1 MNAIQRIFN
10 RPRVLL
16 PVVHPVTEID
26 AARSIDKVVEAGCSG
41 LFLINQGMSTRDTLA
56 LALRTRETHPNLWV
70 GLNLLGHSLEYVYS
84 LLGRSGIHGMW
95 ADCTDVTAVG
105 ITGLYEHSLNREG
118 YPILFGGVAFK
129 YQAEVPEVY
138 LERAAEIA
146 SMYVDV
152 VTTSGPGTGKPAS
165 VEKIERMKRGVGAK
179 ALGLASGV
187 DIDNVSLY
195 TPYVSAF
202 LVGTGIEESFGV
214 LDLVKV
220 KELRAAVEG
229 S

>member
-26 AARSIDKVVEAGCSG
+26 ATNSIDLAVEAGCSG
-41 LFLINQGMSTRDTLA
+41 LFLINQGMSSVGVLSLA
-56 LALRTRETHPNLWV
+56 RRTKEEHPHLWV
-70 GLNLLGHSLEYVYS
+70 GLNLLGHPLEEAYAEIAGLDGMWVD
-84 LLGRSGIHGMW
+84 RTEVTVTGIHG
-95 ADCTDVTAVG
+95 
-105 ITGLYEHSLNREG
+105 LPEHSLKREG
-118 YPILFGGVAFK
+118 HPTLFGGVAFK
-129 YQAEVPEVY
+129 YQAPVADEY
-138 LERAAEIA
+138 LERTAEIA

-165 VEKIERMKRGVGAK
+165 VEKIEKMKRGVGAK

-187 DIDNVSLY
+187 DLDNVSMYL
-195 TPYVSAF
+195 PYVSAF
-202 LVGTGIEESFGV
+202 LVGTGIEESFGI
-214 LDLVKV
+214 LDLRKV
-220 KELRAAVEG
+220 QELRVAIEE